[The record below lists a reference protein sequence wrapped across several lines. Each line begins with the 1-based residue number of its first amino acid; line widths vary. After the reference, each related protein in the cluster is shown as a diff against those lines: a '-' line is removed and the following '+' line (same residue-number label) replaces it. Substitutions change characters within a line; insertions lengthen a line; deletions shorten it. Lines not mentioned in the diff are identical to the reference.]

1 MPAAQHD
8 KAQDKLAASVPGSGE
23 AIRVPRDPYIDT
35 DRAVSRHDLED
46 NVEHGK
52 CHRVCHD
59 IRGLDRGDHQDCQ
72 HQPPDVVSQL
82 PVDLL
87 ADEADAA
94 VSFAA
99 AAAAWAVRCGTVVGL
114 VAAHCGRGV
123 DTVPREGPL

>member
-1 MPAAQHD
+1 MPAAQHN
-8 KAQDKLAASVPGSGE
+8 KAQDKLTASVPGSGE
-23 AIRVPRDPYIDT
+23 AIRVPRDPYRDP

-46 NVEHGK
+46 NIEHGK
-52 CHRVCHD
+52 RHRVCHK
-59 IRGLDRGDHQDCQ
+59 IRGLNRGDHQDCQ

-99 AAAAWAVRCGTVVGL
+99 AAAWAVRCRTVVGL
-114 VAAHCGRGV
+114 IAAYYRQGAN
-123 DTVPREGPL
+123 TVLREGLL